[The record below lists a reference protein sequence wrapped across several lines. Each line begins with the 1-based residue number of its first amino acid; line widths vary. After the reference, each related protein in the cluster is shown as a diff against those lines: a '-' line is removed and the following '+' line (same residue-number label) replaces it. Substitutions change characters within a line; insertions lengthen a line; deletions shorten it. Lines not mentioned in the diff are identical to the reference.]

1 MDFDIIHITGASG
14 AGVTTLGRA
23 ICDAFGH
30 THLDT
35 DDFFWEPEARIPLPN
50 AANTADCTD
59 VVMRPKFTVKRDKA
73 ERRRLL
79 GEAIDASGGRCV
91 ISGSLTDWGD
101 MFIPEFQLVIY
112 VKTPTE
118 LRLERLRARE
128 FAEFGDSILPGGERE
143 KEHREFLDWAAQY
156 DTAGTDMRS
165 AAMHYEWLQ
174 RLTCPVVGVDGS
186 LPVTEN
192 LTILSML

>member
-1 MDFDIIHITGASG
+1 MNFDIIHITGASG

-35 DDFFWEPEARIPLPN
+35 DDFFWLS
-50 AANTADCTD
+50 TD
-59 VVMRPKFTVKRDKA
+59 PKFTVKRDKD

-101 MFIPEFQLVIY
+101 VFMPEFHLVIY
-112 VKTPTE
+112 VKTPME

-128 FAEFGDSILPGGERE
+128 FAEFGDRILPGGDMEQN
-143 KEHREFLDWAAQY
+143 HAEFIEWAAQY
-156 DTAGTDMRS
+156 DDGGLEMRS
-165 AAMHYEWLQ
+165 AAMHAEWLQ
-174 RLTCPVVGVDGS
+174 RITCPVVGVDGS